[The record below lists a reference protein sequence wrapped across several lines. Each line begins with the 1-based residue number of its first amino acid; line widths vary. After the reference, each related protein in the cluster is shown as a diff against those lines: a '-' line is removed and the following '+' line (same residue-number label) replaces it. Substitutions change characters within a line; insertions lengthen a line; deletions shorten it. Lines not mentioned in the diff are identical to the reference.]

1 MDANLT
7 RVQQSFLTKNVSAQ
21 KLLKGGDQVLV
32 RVTGDLGN
40 GKYSGSVAGVKIL
53 LNAKGLGNTKL
64 LPGSTFVA
72 TANINKGQLQIIPK
86 NLPVQLGQLVM
97 ESPFTMELANQEAVL
112 AFLQNLGLPP
122 DEISLHLLQQFKQM
136 EMKMNPSLLSKIRN
150 LAVKIKGKEKS
161 AVELLALLAEKN
173 LSGSEDELLEL
184 MAELDGDFSDPQN
197 GKNSSFSLMNKINSE
212 KGKWY
217 LLPFEIVQ
225 AGNLKKDVFESNAF
239 GKSEVFGTG
248 SIRVLMDN
256 EQKPKLLNILCNYS
270 EKKYLF
276 SLAYEGSRL
285 KEIRMN
291 ITPCEINEIEAKT
304 EKLKKMILRMGK
316 SSGKTGEE
324 NKHKNLQDIAIVW
337 CESSEIEGS
346 ACGLEDFVMV
356 DGEV

>member
-1 MDANLT
+1 MNTSANS
-7 RVQQSFLTKNVSAQ
+7 QINGIQSNLLKNNNVAG
-21 KLLKGGDQVLV
+21 KLLKSGDQVLV

-53 LNAKGLGNTKL
+53 LNAKGNAKL

-86 NLPVQLGQLVM
+86 NLPVQLGQLGM
-97 ESPFTMELANQEAVL
+97 ESPITMELANQEAVL

-136 EMKMNPSLLSKIRN
+136 EMKMNPSLLSKIRK

-173 LSGSEDELLEL
+173 IFGSEDELLEL
-184 MAELDGDFSDPQN
+184 MAELDGDFNDPQN
-197 GKNSSFSLMNKINSE
+197 GKNSSFSLMNRINSE

-217 LLPFEIVQ
+217 LLPFEIIQ
-225 AGNLKKDVFESNAF
+225 AGKLMETGST
-239 GKSEVFGTG
+239 KSGVLGTG

-256 EQKPKLLNILCNYS
+256 EQKPKLVNILCNYS

-276 SLAYEGSRL
+276 
-285 KEIRMN
+285 
-291 ITPCEINEIEAKT
+291 
-304 EKLKKMILRMGK
+304 
-316 SSGKTGEE
+316 
-324 NKHKNLQDIAIVW
+324 
-337 CESSEIEGS
+337 
-346 ACGLEDFVMV
+346 
-356 DGEV
+356 

>member
-1 MDANLT
+1 MNTSTNAQINSLQSNLLIK
-7 RVQQSFLTKNVSAQ
+7 QNVAG
-21 KLLKGGDQVLV
+21 KLLKTGDQVLV

-53 LNAKGLGNTKL
+53 LNAKGNARL

-86 NLPVQLGQLVM
+86 NLPVQLAQLGQLGM
-97 ESPFTMELANQEAVL
+97 GSPITMELANQEAVL

-122 DEISLHLLQQFKQM
+122 DEISLHLLQQFKQL
-136 EMKMNPSLLSKIRN
+136 EMKMNPALLSKIRN

-161 AVELLALLAEKN
+161 AVELLALLAEKK
-173 LSGSEDELLEL
+173 LTGSEEELLEL
-184 MAELDGDFSDPQN
+184 IAELDGDFGDAQN
-197 GKNSSFSLMNKINSE
+197 ENHSSFALMNKINSE

-225 AGNLKKDVFESNAF
+225 AGSLEKDVDK
-239 GKSEVFGTG
+239 GKVFGTG
-248 SIRVLMDN
+248 AIRVLMDN
-256 EQKPKLLNILCNYS
+256 EQKPKLVNISCNYS

-276 SLAYEGSRL
+276 SLVYESSRL
-285 KEIRMN
+285 SEIRMN
-291 ITPCEINEIEAKT
+291 ITPCELYNIEEKT
-304 EKLKKMILRMGK
+304 EKLKKMFLLAENGAKNSAGK
-316 SSGKTGEE
+316 GEQS
-324 NKHKNLQDIAIVW
+324 KQSDINVVW
-337 CESSEIEGS
+337 CEAYEIEGS

>member
-1 MDANLT
+1 MNTSANAQINSL
-7 RVQQSFLTKNVSAQ
+7 QSNLLIKQNIAG
-21 KLLKGGDQVLV
+21 KLLKTGDQVLV

-53 LNAKGLGNTKL
+53 LNAKGNAKL

-86 NLPVQLGQLVM
+86 NLPVQLAQLGQLGM
-97 ESPFTMELANQEAVL
+97 ESPITMELANQEAIL
-112 AFLQNLGLPP
+112 DFLQNLGLPP
-122 DEISLHLLQQFKQM
+122 DEISFHLLQQFKQL
-136 EMKMNPSLLSKIRN
+136 EMKMNPALLSKIRN

-173 LSGSEDELLEL
+173 ISGSEEELLEL
-184 MAELDGDFSDPQN
+184 MAELDGDFSDAHN
-197 GKNSSFSLMNKINSE
+197 GNDSSFELMNKINAE

-225 AGNLKKDVFESNAF
+225 AGSLEKNTEKD
-239 GKSEVFGTG
+239 KVFGTG
-248 SIRVLMDN
+248 AIRVLMDN
-256 EQKPKLLNILCNYS
+256 EQKPKLVNISCNYS

-276 SLAYEGSRL
+276 SLVYESSRL
-285 KEIRMN
+285 DEIRIN
-291 ITPCEINEIEAKT
+291 ITPCELDEIEEKT
-304 EKLKKMILRMGK
+304 EKLKNMFLHAGK
-316 SSGKTGEE
+316 SAGKTIE
-324 NKHKNLQDIAIVW
+324 KNEHPKLSEINVVW
-337 CESSEIEGS
+337 CEAYEIEGS

>member
-1 MDANLT
+1 MNTSANSQINGIQSNLLT
-7 RVQQSFLTKNVSAQ
+7 NNNVAG
-21 KLLKGGDQVLV
+21 KLLKSGDQVLV

-53 LNAKGLGNTKL
+53 LNAKGSAKL
-64 LPGSTFVA
+64 MPGSTFVA

-86 NLPVQLGQLVM
+86 NLPVQLGQLGM
-97 ESPFTMELANQEAVL
+97 ESPITMELANQEAVL

-161 AVELLALLAEKN
+161 AIELLALLAEKN
-173 LSGSEDELLEL
+173 LTGTEDELLEL
-184 MAELDGDFSDPQN
+184 MAELDGDFGDPQN
-197 GKNSSFSLMNKINSE
+197 GKNSSFSLMNRINSE

-217 LLPFEIVQ
+217 LLPFEIIQ
-225 AGNLKKDVFESNAF
+225 AGKIKETGSI
-239 GKSEVFGTG
+239 KSGVLGTG

-256 EQKPKLLNILCNYS
+256 EQKPKLVNILCNYS

-276 SLAYEGSRL
+276 SLVYESSRL
-285 KEIRMN
+285 KEIKMN
-291 ITPCEINEIEAKT
+291 ITPCEINEIEEKT
-304 EKLKKMILRMGK
+304 EKLKNMFSRV
-316 SSGKTGEE
+316 
-324 NKHKNLQDIAIVW
+324 DISVVW
-337 CESSEIEGS
+337 CDSSEIEGS
-346 ACGLEDFVMV
+346 GCASEDFFMV